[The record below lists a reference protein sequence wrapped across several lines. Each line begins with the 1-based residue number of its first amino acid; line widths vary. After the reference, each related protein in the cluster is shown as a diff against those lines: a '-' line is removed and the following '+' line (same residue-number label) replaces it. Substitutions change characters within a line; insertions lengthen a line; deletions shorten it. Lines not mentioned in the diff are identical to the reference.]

1 MKNNN
6 ESKEDILI
14 EKPLT
19 ISVVGKGGSGKTA
32 ITTLLAKSISTNYNF
47 KMLLI
52 DADPTH
58 PHLSHMV
65 NLIPNK
71 SLEKLRV
78 NVIDE
83 ILTNATDF
91 EKAAE
96 NIDFEVYNAIAESK
110 DFSLF
115 SIGQPEE
122 PGCFCPSNTLLRKVI
137 GSISKDFD
145 VVLIDCE
152 AGLEQINRMVIETVD
167 ILLIVS
173 DISIRSIDTAAT
185 ISKSAKK
192 FTNYKKMG
200 VILNKVKGNVKY
212 LIERLGELDLPLLAR
227 VPEDNNIAE
236 FDTKGLPLI
245 DIPED
250 SPSLLAIH
258 KLLEQFFDL
267 KKKSN

>member
-1 MKNNN
+1 MKNKN
-6 ESKEDILI
+6 EIKEEIRF
-14 EKPLT
+14 EKPLI

-32 ITTLLAKSISTNYNF
+32 ITTLLAKSISTKYDF

-58 PHLSHMV
+58 PHLSQMV
-65 NLIPNK
+65 NLIPDK

-78 NVIDE
+78 NVIEE

-96 NIDFEVYNAIAESK
+96 NIDFEVYNAIAENK

-137 GSISKDFD
+137 SSISKDFD
-145 VVLIDCE
+145 IVLIDCE

-173 DISIRSIDTAAT
+173 DISLRSVETAAT

-192 FTNYKKMG
+192 FTKYKKMG
-200 VILNKVKGNVKY
+200 VILNKAKGNIDYLVK
-212 LIERLGELDLPLLAR
+212 RLGELNLPLL
-227 VPEDNNIAE
+227 VKIPEDNNIAK
-236 FDTKGLPLI
+236 FDRQGLPLI
-245 DIPED
+245 NIPKG
-250 SPSLLAIH
+250 SSSLVAVH
-258 KLLEQFFDL
+258 ELLEKIFI
-267 KKKSN
+267 